1 VHPASPAAHSAA
13 IEDREIIVSHGRRL
27 EYLTIAWNS
36 FEAAVALFSGFFAG
50 SVALVGFGLDSLIE
64 IASALVLLWRL
75 NIDHA
80 VERRKDAERR
90 AYRIVGVC
98 FLLLAAYVAFESA
111 DALWTRQH
119 AERSFP
125 GILIAVAAVIVMP
138 VLGHAKRQVARGLA
152 SRALRSDSRQAD
164 FCAYLSLILLA
175 GLLLNALLGWWWAD
189 PAAALV
195 MVPIIAREGRQ
206 GLRGVP
212 CDDCAHQT
220 H

>member
-1 VHPASPAAHSAA
+1 VHPASPAAHSATLQ
-13 IEDREIIVSHGRRL
+13 DREIIVARGRRL
-27 EYLTIAWNS
+27 EYLTIAWNC
-36 FEAAVALFSGFFAG
+36 FEAAVALLSGFFAG

-64 IASALVLLWRL
+64 TASALVLLWRF

-80 VERRKDAERR
+80 VERRKDAEHR

-98 FLLLAAYVAFESA
+98 FLLLAAYVAFESTH
-111 DALWTRQH
+111 ALWTRQH
-119 AERSFP
+119 AERSVA

-138 VLGHAKRQVARGLA
+138 MLGQAKRQIARGLG
-152 SRALRSDSRQAD
+152 SRALRSDARQAD
-164 FCAYLSLILLA
+164 FCACLSLILLA
-175 GLLLNALLGWWWAD
+175 GLLLNTLLGWWWAD

-195 MVPIIAREGRQ
+195 MLPIIAREGLQ
-206 GLRGVP
+206 GLSSVH